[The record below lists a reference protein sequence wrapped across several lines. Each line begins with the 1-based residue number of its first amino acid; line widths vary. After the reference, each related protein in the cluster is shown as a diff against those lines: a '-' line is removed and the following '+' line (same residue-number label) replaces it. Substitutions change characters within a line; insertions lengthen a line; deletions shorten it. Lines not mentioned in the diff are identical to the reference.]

1 MERHLGADGVADD
14 VHRASVGEEALRG
27 GEVRLDVVQLSRE
40 GKPTADAEI
49 VGGMS
54 KVAEDFDVGVAVELA
69 VEFAREGLV
78 EGGDAGIAGDDEDVF
93 GRLVEGG
100 EGEGEVSGGEDARA
114 PRISPQRGAP
124 RPTTT
129 TRAQMCVGRTSDAV
143 DSTALSRIVSNG
155 TFASSA
161 VRRTTVVGSRYT
173 LDAGAEAAARG
184 DEAAASRADRR
195 RGVDDMDAARKA
207 RGTARILLWPTRHR
221 SCGRKAP
228 SLTRSRSARKPS

>member
-1 MERHLGADGVADD
+1 M
-14 VHRASVGEEALRG
+14 
-27 GEVRLDVVQLSRE
+27 RLDVVQLSRE

-195 RGVDDMDAARKA
+195 RGVDDMETARKA

-221 SCGRKAP
+221 SCGRKAL
-228 SLTRSRSARKPS
+228 SLTRNRSARKPS